1 MQDSRVST
9 DELQPIGDEATRL
22 PAPSVP
28 DEQNLPA
35 GWICM
40 KKVVM
45 EEETE
50 YDYEDS
56 CHNITT
62 KNCYNTFKTEFEQQK
77 V

>member
-1 MQDSRVST
+1 MQDSTLSSE
-9 DELQPIGDEATRL
+9 ELQLIGDEATRL
-22 PAPSVP
+22 SVPSEP

-45 EEETE
+45 EEETK
-50 YDYEDS
+50 YDYEAS
-56 CHNITT
+56 CHNVTT
-62 KNCYNTFKTEFEQQK
+62 ENCHDTFTTEFEQQK